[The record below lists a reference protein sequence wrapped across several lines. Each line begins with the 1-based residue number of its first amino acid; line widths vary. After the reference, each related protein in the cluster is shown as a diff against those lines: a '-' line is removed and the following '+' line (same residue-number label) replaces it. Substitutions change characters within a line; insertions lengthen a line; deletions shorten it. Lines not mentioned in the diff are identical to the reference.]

1 MCTLDCYCPTMKRV
15 YLIQGKVIN
24 LYPGHIVNRYTQSTQ
39 RLTNMITVLHIA
51 FSLLLRSFSNLS
63 SLADQ
68 GLVL

>member
-1 MCTLDCYCPTMKRV
+1 
-15 YLIQGKVIN
+15 
-24 LYPGHIVNRYTQSTQ
+24 
-39 RLTNMITVLHIA
+39 MITVHHIA